1 MREKQ
6 KAEKITDDE
15 IKAEVDDIA
24 KKIRSIISPL
34 VIRRSRLDLQDIPE
48 YANDLKQQNI
58 QLVLPDDPEEL
69 EYDLS
74 GLKELYLS
82 TLDRI
87 SKSEGGSDSVYRFRQ
102 PAIHLSFIYAKN

>member
-1 MREKQ
+1 M
-6 KAEKITDDE
+6 
-15 IKAEVDDIA
+15 
-24 KKIRSIISPL
+24 

-87 SKSEGGSDSVYRFRQ
+87 SKSEGGSDSVYRFKAARYS
-102 PAIHLSFIYAKN
+102 PVLYIREELKDKTGKGT